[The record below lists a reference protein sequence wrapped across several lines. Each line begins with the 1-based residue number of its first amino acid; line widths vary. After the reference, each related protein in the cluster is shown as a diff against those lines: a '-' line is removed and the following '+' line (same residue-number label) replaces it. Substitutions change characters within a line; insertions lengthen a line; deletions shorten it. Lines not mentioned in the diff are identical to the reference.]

1 MLFLE
6 VSNISEE
13 DEVDEVR
20 ENAAA
25 PDRDDL
31 ADVLGTRTFSQL
43 DHYARASAATFIVVP
58 RPRSSTQRVER
69 PES

>member
-6 VSNISEE
+6 VSNMSEE
-13 DEVDEVR
+13 DEVR

-31 ADVLGTRTFSQL
+31 ADGW
-43 DHYARASAATFIVVP
+43 AR
-58 RPRSSTQRVER
+58 
-69 PES
+69 